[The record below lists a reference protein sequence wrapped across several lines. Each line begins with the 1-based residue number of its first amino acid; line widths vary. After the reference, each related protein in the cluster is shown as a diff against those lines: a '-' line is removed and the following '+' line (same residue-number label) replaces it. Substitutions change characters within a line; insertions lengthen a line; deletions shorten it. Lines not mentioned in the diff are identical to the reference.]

1 MLVVNK
7 LGSWIMWVCNFFFII
22 KIYFNGVNY
31 KKKKKEKKNFKKFV
45 NS

>member
-31 KKKKKEKKNFKKFV
+31 KKKKEKKNFKKFD